1 MAMYGAV
8 PVEGAIE
15 SWVQVTWSE
24 ASIEAVE
31 DIVTRLI
38 GILHEDIL
46 QGHLDEAESL
56 ILGSLLCHA
65 EGGKGTS
72 REEYKQRSL
81 ASQVELHS
89 VWGVRRWCCEYSCW
103 GSP

>member
-1 MAMYGAV
+1 MAMYRAV

-24 ASIEAVE
+24 ACIEAVE

-46 QGHLDEAESL
+46 QGHLDEAE
-56 ILGSLLCHA
+56 
-65 EGGKGTS
+65 
-72 REEYKQRSL
+72 
-81 ASQVELHS
+81 
-89 VWGVRRWCCEYSCW
+89 
-103 GSP
+103 

>member
-8 PVEGAIE
+8 PVEGAVE

-46 QGHLDEAESL
+46 QRHLYEAE
-56 ILGSLLCHA
+56 
-65 EGGKGTS
+65 
-72 REEYKQRSL
+72 
-81 ASQVELHS
+81 
-89 VWGVRRWCCEYSCW
+89 
-103 GSP
+103 